1 MKVYTD
7 SGITSGY
14 DIEVCKIS
22 DVAKGALNTGANA
35 IDTEKKAHAIY
46 EFTPDVT
53 GIYDF
58 GTDVRLY
65 IYHEDA
71 SGDEYKLIRDAIGEN
86 SKFLEKGITYYID
99 TASGTYDK
107 WGNNVY
113 SWTMNVQLSKAGE
126 YKLPVSWKLDENG
139 IYSRYIYMS
148 GVVYGRVLS
157 EQTESGC
164 YITYDG
170 GTEKYTNLQTNDAL
184 DSWNNTVKTSLLRY
198 DEDTSEYVEYDLSEG
213 EYNIYL
219 SKGKYK
225 TVLEL
230 ASKDGNVYTDIAPIE
245 IPFEVWNVTD
255 AYDGEWD
262 ISKPMY
268 LNLAQ
273 TTYMY
278 KASIP
283 EGVKCLSFKANA
295 QLSNLEVYDAD
306 GKRLNPK
313 PSNAN
318 TYTYSD
324 IVELN
329 TDVIYLYFV
338 PGGDAEITKVT
349 ASVVPEVVS
358 LDTEVDK
365 EEYLCEHDYVA
376 SSDVITTIT
385 YADSTKEVVRGTSDT
400 VSLCLLDS
408 DGKVYGN
415 VDRDKVIL

>member
-1 MKVYTD
+1 M
-7 SGITSGY
+7 
-14 DIEVCKIS
+14 
-22 DVAKGALNTGANA
+22 
-35 IDTEKKAHAIY
+35 
-46 EFTPDVT
+46 
-53 GIYDF
+53 
-58 GTDVRLY
+58 
-65 IYHEDA
+65 
-71 SGDEYKLIRDAIGEN
+71 
-86 SKFLEKGITYYID
+86 
-99 TASGTYDK
+99 
-107 WGNNVY
+107 
-113 SWTMNVQLSKAGE
+113 
-126 YKLPVSWKLDENG
+126 
-139 IYSRYIYMS
+139 
-148 GVVYGRVLS
+148 
-157 EQTESGC
+157 
-164 YITYDG
+164 
-170 GTEKYTNLQTNDAL
+170 
-184 DSWNNTVKTSLLRY
+184 
-198 DEDTSEYVEYDLSEG
+198 EYDLSDG

-262 ISKPMY
+262 ISKPLY

-385 YADSTKEVVRGTSDT
+385 YADGTKEVVRGTSDT